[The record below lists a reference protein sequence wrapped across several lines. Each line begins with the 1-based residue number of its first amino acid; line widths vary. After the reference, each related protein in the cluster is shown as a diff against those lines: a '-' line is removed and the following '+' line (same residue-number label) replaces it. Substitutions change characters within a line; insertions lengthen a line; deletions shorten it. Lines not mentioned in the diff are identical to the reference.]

1 MALFDFLK
9 PVEQGAE
16 TKASAALSLPH
27 PSSEVLFFSHG
38 QPKWGQ
44 RNYTSLAKR
53 SMAENP
59 VVQRSVRMVAQ
70 SAAQIRWTLTRSGQ
84 ELVAHPLL
92 ELLGTPNPME
102 SGAALIEGAVS
113 YLLLSG
119 DCFFER
125 VKNPDGRP
133 AELYTLRPDRIE
145 IEPGARGWP
154 RAYVYKVGR
163 ASHRFP
169 VDDMTGESDILHIRE
184 FAPCSDHRGQSALS
198 AAAKAIDVFDAAESW
213 NKALFDNSARPSGAL
228 VFEPGDG
235 QGHLSEEQF
244 SRLKRE
250 MEDNFQGKQNVGR
263 PLLLEGGLKWQPMA
277 LSPSD
282 MDHVNTRHS
291 AARDIALAFGVPPML
306 IGIPGDN
313 TYSNYQEAS
322 RALWRM
328 TVLPVMKKITEAFN
342 RWLAREFGPNLK
354 LDFDR
359 NSIPA
364 LMSEREALWR
374 MVGGATFL
382 SENEKRMILGLA
394 PKEDESAMG

>member
-1 MALFDFLK
+1 MALFDFFK
-9 PVEQGAE
+9 PAEMGVE

-38 QPKWGQ
+38 QAQWGH

-53 SMAENP
+53 SMADNP

-70 SAAQIRWTLTRSGQ
+70 SAAQIRWTLTRSGR
-84 ELVAHPLL
+84 ELVTHPLL
-92 ELLGTPNPME
+92 DLLSSPNPME
-102 SGAALIEGAVS
+102 SGASLIEAAVS

-119 DCFFER
+119 DCFFEQVR
-125 VKNPDGRP
+125 NPEGR
-133 AELYTLRPDRIE
+133 AVELYTLRPDRVE
-145 IEPGARGWP
+145 IVPGARGWP
-154 RAYVYKVGR
+154 KAYVYKVGS

-169 VDDMTGESDILHIRE
+169 VDDMTGASDILHIRE

-198 AAAKAIDVFDAAESW
+198 AAAKAIDVFEAAENW

-244 SRLKRE
+244 KRLKQE
-250 MEDNFQGKQNVGR
+250 MEDNFQGTKNIGR

-282 MDHVNTRHS
+282 MDHLNTRHS

-328 TVLPVMKKITEAFN
+328 TVLPLMKKVTEAFN
-342 RWLAREFGPNLK
+342 RWLGKDFGSNIR

-374 MVGGATFL
+374 MVESASFL
-382 SENEKRMILGLA
+382 DVNEKRMILGLA
-394 PKEDESAMG
+394 PKEDDGADL

>member
-1 MALFDFLK
+1 
-9 PVEQGAE
+9 
-16 TKASAALSLPH
+16 
-27 PSSEVLFFSHG
+27 
-38 QPKWGQ
+38 
-44 RNYTSLAKR
+44 
-53 SMAENP
+53 MAENP
-59 VVQRSVRMVAQ
+59 IVQRSIRMVAQ
-70 SAAQIRWTLTRSGQ
+70 SAAQIRWTLARQGR
-84 ELVAHPLL
+84 ELVEHPLL
-92 ELLGTPNPME
+92 RLLNGPNPME
-102 SGAALIEGAVS
+102 SGAALIEASVS

-125 VKNPDGRP
+125 VKNPDGK
-133 AELYTLRPDRIE
+133 AGELYTLRPDRIE
-145 IEPGARGWP
+145 IVPGVRGWP
-154 RAYVYKVGR
+154 QAYVYKVGS

-169 VDDMTGESDILHIRE
+169 VDNMTGESDILHLRE

-198 AAAKAIDVFDAAESW
+198 AAAKAIDVFDAAEEW

-250 MEDNFQGKQNVGR
+250 MEDNFQGKSNVGR

-277 LSPSD
+277 LSPAD
-282 MDHVNTRHS
+282 MDHVNTRNA

-306 IGIPGDN
+306 LGIPGDN

-322 RALWRM
+322 RALWRL
-328 TVLPVMKKITEAFN
+328 TVLPLMKKVTEAFN
-342 RWLAREFGPNLK
+342 RWLTPTFGSNLK

-374 MVGGATFL
+374 MVDSATFL
-382 SENEKRMILGLA
+382 SNSEKRVILGLA
-394 PKEDESAMG
+394 PNGDEG